1 MVDLDSHPDS
11 SCKQKPPQL
20 RRGFSVVPREGLEPT
35 HPEGYWILNPARL
48 PISQPRQKAKH
59 LIY

>member
-1 MVDLDSHPDS
+1 MAYLVNHIDSEQRKTPNS
-11 SCKQKPPQL
+11 YEG
-20 RRGFSVVPREGLEPT
+20 GFDTVPRVGLEPT

-48 PISQPRQKAKH
+48 PISPPRQLAQH

>member
-1 MVDLDSHPDS
+1 MADLVIQVASA
-11 SCKQKPPQL
+11 CKTKPPQL
-20 RRGFSVVPREGLEPT
+20 RRGFLSVPREGLEPT

-48 PISQPRQKAKH
+48 PISPPRQKAKH